1 MNTLTFWNRAPRALR
16 PLLLVAAL
24 VIAGALG
31 ACGGESEEDATQ
43 EIEDVIIGY
52 GESDGAAACD
62 FLSASALDQLGGE
75 SGCSRQFEG
84 VPPAELEVGEV
95 EIDDDTATAQVTNT
109 GEEGSDFELE
119 LVDEDGEW
127 KISVFPGLETIA
139 PAEAPPPAEETT
151 TPEEPTTTESED
163 DTTTE
168 DGATTEEETT
178 TEEE

>member
-1 MNTLTFWNRAPRALR
+1 MNTLTFWNRGPRALR
-16 PLLLVAAL
+16 PMLLVAAL

-31 ACGGESEEDATQ
+31 ACGGESEEEATQ

-84 VPPAELEVGEV
+84 VPPAELEVGDV

-109 GEEGSDFELE
+109 GQEGSDFELE

-139 PAEAPPPAEETT
+139 PTDAPPPAEETT
-151 TPEEPTTTESED
+151 APEEEPTTTESED
-163 DTTTE
+163 ETTTE
-168 DGATTEEETT
+168 SEDETT

>member
-1 MNTLTFWNRAPRALR
+1 MNTLTLSDCTPRRLR
-16 PLLLVAAL
+16 PLLLVVAL
-24 VIAGALG
+24 VIAAGLG
-31 ACGGESEEDATQ
+31 ACGGESEEDARQ
-43 EIEDVIIGY
+43 EIEEVIIGY

-139 PAEAPPPAEETT
+139 PTEAPPP
-151 TPEEPTTTESED
+151 
-163 DTTTE
+163 
-168 DGATTEEETT
+168 EEETT
-178 TEEE
+178 APEDETTETEGETTETEGETTAPE

>member
-1 MNTLTFWNRAPRALR
+1 M
-16 PLLLVAAL
+16 
-24 VIAGALG
+24 
-31 ACGGESEEDATQ
+31 
-43 EIEDVIIGY
+43 IIGY

-109 GEEGSDFELE
+109 GQEGSDFELE

-139 PAEAPPPAEETT
+139 PTDAPAPGRGDALLRRSRPPPSRRTRRPPRRRPSP
-151 TPEEPTTTESED
+151 TPE
-163 DTTTE
+163 
-168 DGATTEEETT
+168 
-178 TEEE
+178 

>member
-1 MNTLTFWNRAPRALR
+1 M
-16 PLLLVAAL
+16 
-24 VIAGALG
+24 
-31 ACGGESEEDATQ
+31 
-43 EIEDVIIGY
+43 IIGY

-84 VPPAELEVGEV
+84 VPPAELEVGDV

-109 GEEGSDFELE
+109 GQEGSDFELE

-139 PAEAPPPAEETT
+139 PTDAPPPAEETT
-151 TPEEPTTTESED
+151 APEEEPDHHRVGGRADHRGGDRHRVGVAHGGSDE
-163 DTTTE
+163 
-168 DGATTEEETT
+168 
-178 TEEE
+178 